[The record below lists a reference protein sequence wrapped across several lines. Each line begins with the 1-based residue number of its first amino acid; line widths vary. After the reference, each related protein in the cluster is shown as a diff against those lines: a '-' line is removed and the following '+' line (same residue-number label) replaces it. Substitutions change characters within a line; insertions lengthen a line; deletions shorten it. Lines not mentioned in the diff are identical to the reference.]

1 MSGWKALPGELD
13 PDIRAFTER
22 IRRLVDRSGLAV
34 TALADRTG
42 HERSAWD
49 AYLNALLPVPR
60 SAVMALAEATGGD
73 PAALTAQWRHADRAW
88 AALGAEAERAGR
100 DEAGPGPGPGSGPGP
115 GPGSGPGPGDDPDPA
130 DRADVMA
137 SADDVERYGFGGAA
151 RSGGGEGRARR
162 DDGDRTLSLR
172 RVERPGTAPGA
183 GRGGP
188 LRTPAGPAPEPGP
201 RTPAS
206 APGSGPHA
214 SGPAPG
220 GPVPGPRTPVPGPR
234 TPVPGSVPASGPSAP
249 ASRRRTALLYAAG
262 ITGSALVVT
271 AALLLVDLGGSGG
284 TDDRATAPPPATAPP
299 TTRPPS
305 LPPGVKCAGADCAG
319 RDPEDMGCGGDLAVT
334 VAGAQVGGARVEVR
348 YSRACGAAWARIAGA
363 APGDTVTVAA
373 SGAERSATVVSGTGP
388 AATGAYT
395 PMVAVDSGTAARACG
410 TLAAGGKG
418 CTTTPDP

>member
-1 MSGWKALPGELD
+1 M
-13 PDIRAFTER
+13 
-22 IRRLVDRSGLAV
+22 
-34 TALADRTG
+34 
-42 HERSAWD
+42 
-49 AYLNALLPVPR
+49 
-60 SAVMALAEATGGD
+60 
-73 PAALTAQWRHADRAW
+73 
-88 AALGAEAERAGR
+88 
-100 DEAGPGPGPGSGPGP
+100 
-115 GPGSGPGPGDDPDPA
+115 
-130 DRADVMA
+130 
-137 SADDVERYGFGGAA
+137 
-151 RSGGGEGRARR
+151 
-162 DDGDRTLSLR
+162 
-172 RVERPGTAPGA
+172 
-183 GRGGP
+183 
-188 LRTPAGPAPEPGP
+188 
-201 RTPAS
+201 
-206 APGSGPHA
+206 
-214 SGPAPG
+214 
-220 GPVPGPRTPVPGPR
+220 PGPRTPVPGPR